1 MNVETVIGDTAYSE
15 KDNLAYSAQNGI
27 ELVAKLHP
35 MITQGSRKK
44 EDEFAFNKDAGR
56 YVCKA
61 GHLAIRRA
69 RQGKKDQGKNQK
81 DTVDDYIELGKQVLR
96 DERKFN
102 QGAGFGDDAD
112 DLPEFFRTKK
122 LSPHD
127 VVFDVPQR
135 ELKTVFNF

>member
-1 MNVETVIGDTAYSE
+1 MGADHTAGYAVTANILGVGGKLDPQSPEGQVELSR
-15 KDNLAYSAQNGI
+15 NLQIATSFLDSTRLCLFVAFAILDIPEGMEGI
-27 ELVAKLHP
+27 VE
-35 MITQGSRKK
+35 MC
-44 EDEFAFNKDAGR
+44 N
-56 YVCKA
+56 
-61 GHLAIRRA
+61 A
-69 RQGKKDQGKNQK
+69 RFGWNY
-81 DTVDDYIELGKQVLR
+81 TVDDYIELGKQVLR